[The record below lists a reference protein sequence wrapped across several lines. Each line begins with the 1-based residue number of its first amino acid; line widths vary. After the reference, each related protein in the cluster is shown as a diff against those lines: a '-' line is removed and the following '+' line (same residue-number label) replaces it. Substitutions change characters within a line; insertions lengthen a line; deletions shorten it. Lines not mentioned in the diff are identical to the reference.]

1 MKNAHSSETE
11 MSAPVGGVPII
22 GHFPERVNTVTAEVL
37 MRLLNRERLTG
48 LDAVF
53 DANTTRLSAVIYS
66 LRNTHGWSIET
77 EDLTVWTKDGRVQD
91 VTEYTLPKGVIPL
104 AMAAGA
110 GDWMAQVR
118 VERRKRRAQAVS
130 SKRIANE
137 RNLARHYRKAAF
149 AQLHGQQ
156 GLF

>member
-11 MSAPVGGVPII
+11 MSAPVQGVPII
-22 GHFPERVNTVTAEVL
+22 GHFPKRVNTVIAEVL
-37 MRLLNRERLTG
+37 MRLLNREKLTG
-48 LDAVF
+48 LGAVL
-53 DANTTRLSAVIYS
+53 DANTTRLGSAIHS
-66 LRNTHGWSIET
+66 LKKVHGWIIERD
-77 EDLTVWTKDGRVQD
+77 DLTVWTKDGRVED

-110 GDWMAQVR
+110 GEWMARVR
-118 VERRKRRAQAVS
+118 VERRKLRAKAALA
-130 SKRIANE
+130 KRAANE
-137 RNLARHYRKAAF
+137 RNLARHDRKAAF